1 MKILAVH
8 NRYQRPGGEDQ
19 VFVDETALLEAR
31 GHRVVRCEV
40 HNDQVEHMNRLTL
53 AKDTVWN
60 TSAYRELGALI
71 RRERPDVAHFHNTL
85 PLVSPAGYYAARAEG
100 VPVVQ
105 TLHNYRLLCPVSL
118 FFRDGRVCE
127 DCMGKTVP
135 WPGVV
140 HGCYRGSRAAS
151 GVIATMLTVHRALRT
166 WTEMVDVYVAL
177 TEFARNKFVEGGLPA
192 GKIVVKPNFVAPDP
206 GPGQGGGG
214 YALFVGR
221 LAPEKGTGTM
231 LDAWDRLGT
240 GFPLKIVGDGPLK
253 DRVAGAAAGR
263 SNVELLGHRPVADV
277 HALMREADMLIF
289 PSEWY
294 ETFGRVAAEAFAA
307 GTPVVAADIGAVA
320 ELVEHGRTGL
330 KFRPGDPED
339 LAAQVEW
346 ALSHPAELR
355 TYACGGQ
362 GRVRGKVHRG
372 AQLPGADGDLRVPPW
387 SARRCRLDPGFA
399 ARARHAGG
407 RHLLRGRFPARGAM
421 GAARGDRRT
430 CAWRPC
436 TWSWRPSTRRR
447 FSGW

>member
-19 VFVDETALLEAR
+19 VFVDETALLETR
-31 GHRVVRCEV
+31 NHRVLRYEV
-40 HNDQVEHMNRLTL
+40 HNDQVKQVNRLTL

-71 RRERPDVAHFHNTL
+71 RRERPHVVHFHNTL

-100 VPVVQ
+100 VPVIQ
-105 TLHNYRLLCPVSL
+105 TLHNYRLLCPVAL

-127 DCMGKTVP
+127 DCMGKAVP

-140 HGCYRGSRAAS
+140 HRCYRGSRTAS

-177 TEFARNKFVEGGLPA
+177 TEFARNKFIEGGLPA

-206 GPGQGGGG
+206 GRGQGGGG

-231 LDAWDRLGT
+231 LAAWDRLGARI
-240 GFPLKIVGDGPLK
+240 PLKIVGDGPLR
-253 DRVAGAAAGR
+253 DQVVEAAAR
-263 SNVELLGHRPVADV
+263 QSNVEWLGHRPVEDV
-277 HALMREADMLIF
+277 QALMGKADMLIF
-289 PSEWY
+289 PSQWY

-307 GTPVVAADIGAVA
+307 GTPVIAANIGAVA

-339 LAAQVEW
+339 LVTQVEW
-346 ALSHPAELR
+346 ALSHS
-355 TYACGGQ
+355 T
-362 GRVRGKVHRG
+362 
-372 AQLPGADGDLRVPPW
+372 DLRSMREEVR
-387 SARRCRLDPGFA
+387 AEFEAKYTAERNYRALMEIYEA
-399 ARARHAGG
+399 ALERKKVLA
-407 RHLLRGRFPARGAM
+407 
-421 GAARGDRRT
+421 
-430 CAWRPC
+430 
-436 TWSWRPSTRRR
+436 
-447 FSGW
+447 

>member
-19 VFVDETALLEAR
+19 VFVDETTLLETR
-31 GHRVVRCEV
+31 NHRVLRYEV
-40 HNDQVEHMNRLTL
+40 HNDQVEHVDRLTL

-60 TSAYRELGALI
+60 TSAYRELRTII
-71 RRERPDVAHFHNTL
+71 RRERPDVVHFHNTL
-85 PLVSPAGYYAARAEG
+85 PLVSPAGYYAAKAEG
-100 VPVVQ
+100 VPVIQ
-105 TLHNYRLLCPVSL
+105 TLHNYRLLCPVAL

-127 DCMGKTVP
+127 DCMGKAVP

-177 TEFARNKFVEGGLPA
+177 TEFARNKFIEGGLPA

-206 GPGQGGGG
+206 GRGQGGGG

-231 LDAWDRLGT
+231 LAAWDRLRT
-240 GFPLKIVGDGPLK
+240 RVPLKIVGDGPLK
-253 DRVAGAAAGR
+253 DQVVRVAAKR
-263 SNVELLGHRPVADV
+263 SDVEWLGHRPVADV
-277 HALMREADMLIF
+277 HALMRKADMLVF
-289 PSEWY
+289 PSQWY

-307 GTPVVAADIGAVA
+307 GTPVIAANIGAVA

-339 LAAQVEW
+339 LVSQVEW
-346 ALSHPAELR
+346 ALSHSAELR
-355 TYACGGQ
+355 SM
-362 GRVRGKVHRG
+362 REEVRAEFEAKYTAERNYRALMEIYEAALESQKV
-372 AQLPGADGDLRVPPW
+372 
-387 SARRCRLDPGFA
+387 
-399 ARARHAGG
+399 
-407 RHLLRGRFPARGAM
+407 PA
-421 GAARGDRRT
+421 
-430 CAWRPC
+430 
-436 TWSWRPSTRRR
+436 
-447 FSGW
+447 